1 MQTIKAIAIDD
12 EPLAIDIIKEYS
24 NKVDNI
30 ELVETFNSAIDAL
43 KYISNNNVD
52 LIFLDIQ
59 MPDINGMDFL
69 KILNKKPYVIF
80 TTAYD
85 KYAIE
90 GYEFNTIDYLLK
102 PFAFDRFYMAINKV
116 CEIVHAKS
124 MSQIQ
129 PNTEILSDFFFVKSE
144 HKIVKIK
151 NNSVLYIEG
160 LKDYLKIVTDN
171 NFVLTLMSFKSLVEL
186 IPENQFCRVHKS
198 FAVAINQIETI
209 EKSRIRIGDKY
220 IPIGDSYKDKFFEK
234 IKI

>member
-116 CEIVHAKS
+116 CEIVQAKS

-171 NFVLTLMSFKSLVEL
+171 NFVLTLMSFKSLMEL